1 MLKRLFRPKS
11 DPAHRPA
18 AIPTGER
25 VYAVGDIHGR
35 DDLLERLLD
44 TIAHDDAARAPAR
57 TTLIFLGDLI
67 DRGPDSARV
76 IERLRHL
83 AARRPDTRFLL
94 GNHEE
99 MLLGALDGEK
109 SALKL
114 FCRVGGRETMLSY
127 GIDELEYERVDYVE
141 LAELL
146 DRAIPVEHRAFL
158 GTFEHLIEVGDY
170 AFVHAGVNPAVS
182 LADQRQSDLRWI
194 RKPFLDHDRPLEKVI
209 VHGHTVSD
217 EPEFRAHRL
226 GIDTGA
232 FATGRLTAVGLEGA
246 DRWILTATDEAA

>member
-1 MLKRLFRPKS
+1 MLKRLFRPRS

-99 MLLGALDGEK
+99 ILVA
-109 SALKL
+109 SAA
-114 FCRVGGRETMLSY
+114 MLS
-127 GIDELEYERVDYVE
+127 
-141 LAELL
+141 A
-146 DRAIPVEHRAFL
+146 RAVALRCVRARNRPPSIFAAL
-158 GTFEHLIEVGDY
+158 SRQNRAAKRGSY
-170 AFVHAGVNPAVS
+170 PA
-182 LADQRQSDLRWI
+182 L
-194 RKPFLDHDRPLEKVI
+194 
-209 VHGHTVSD
+209 
-217 EPEFRAHRL
+217 
-226 GIDTGA
+226 
-232 FATGRLTAVGLEGA
+232 
-246 DRWILTATDEAA
+246 